1 MGKNSRLLAA
11 AALASASL
19 ASGHAQAQS
28 ATSPDVT
35 IGIIDV
41 RANEL
46 TFADKATSIEYRPF
60 TAKDKS
66 TAEWITEAGVDH
78 GQMMASAF
86 VRQMRQIDEN
96 ARIRILAANVFQENS
111 GTGSAKYTQSMGLA
125 SKRTLSVNWEGA
137 RDALG
142 WFKERG
148 VKVVL
153 TAFNGSDSQAMRSF
167 MKTADEYGMTVF
179 ASAGNKVGGA
189 IYPAAYPQAI
199 SVAGDNKDL
208 AFRKDASLSRWVD
221 FVMDGGVPLARKG
234 KSIDEGSSFAVAKAA
249 ALGAYHSAMNPTA
262 GRDEIEAAVAATST
276 TRDYQ
281 VAGTSVTVR
290 HLDEVGASRSIRST
304 LIARPAMPSKGPV
317 VASAD
322 PTAMQV
328 ARSTSR

>member
-1 MGKNSRLLAA
+1 MDKNSRLLVA
-11 AALASASL
+11 AALASASI

-28 ATSPDVT
+28 TPSPEVT

-41 RANEL
+41 RADEL

-86 VRQMRQIDEN
+86 VRQVRQIDEN
-96 ARIRILAANVFQENS
+96 ARIRIMAANVFQENS

-142 WFKERG
+142 WFREHG

-221 FVMDGGVPLARKG
+221 FVMDGSVPLARRG

-249 ALGAYHSAMNPTA
+249 ALGAYHAATNPTA
-262 GRDEIEAAVAATST
+262 GRDEIETAVAATST

-281 VAGTSVTVR
+281 VAGVTVTVR
-290 HLDEVGASRSIRST
+290 HLDEAGAGRGIRGVR
-304 LIARPAMPSKGPV
+304 IARPILPSKGPV
-317 VASAD
+317 VAGADAAAMRAVQSA
-322 PTAMQV
+322 
-328 ARSTSR
+328 SR